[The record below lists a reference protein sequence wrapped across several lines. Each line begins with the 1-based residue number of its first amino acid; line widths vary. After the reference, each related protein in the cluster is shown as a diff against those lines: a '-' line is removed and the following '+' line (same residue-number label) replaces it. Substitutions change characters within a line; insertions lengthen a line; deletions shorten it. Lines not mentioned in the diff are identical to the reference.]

1 MDKFNLYIDKIDLNF
16 WRELCTKEGK
26 LRSYKKGEYF
36 LHRGETTKC
45 VWGFIKHGYFKY
57 SVIDSE
63 GNIHITG
70 FSFCDTPIGDYSSL
84 VMNTPVAADKIGRAS
99 CRERV

>member
-36 LHRGETTKC
+36 LHRGEITRY
-45 VWGFIKHGYFKY
+45 VWGFIKQGYFKY
-57 SVIDSE
+57 SVINLLFKVNLRLFLKYEELRCVICFLEQVVWS
-63 GNIHITG
+63 N
-70 FSFCDTPIGDYSSL
+70 GDF
-84 VMNTPVAADKIGRAS
+84 
-99 CRERV
+99 

>member
-63 GNIHITG
+63 GNIHQKTIVCLNEK
-70 FSFCDTPIGDYSSL
+70 SVRYSTMQL
-84 VMNTPVAADKIGRAS
+84 RFFL
-99 CRERV
+99 E